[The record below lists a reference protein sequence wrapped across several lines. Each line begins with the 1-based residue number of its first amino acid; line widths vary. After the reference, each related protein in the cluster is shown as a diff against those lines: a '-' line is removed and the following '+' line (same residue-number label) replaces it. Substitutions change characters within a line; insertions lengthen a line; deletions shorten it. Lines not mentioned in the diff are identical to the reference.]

1 MSPLHKMD
9 ISLVEDNEDLSF
21 LIEKAIDQID
31 KGFSLKIIDNGLT
44 AHEVLQQYNY
54 ENTRPRIILLN

>member
-9 ISLVEDNEDLSF
+9 ISLVADNENFSF

-44 AHEVLQQYNY
+44 ALKLLQQYNS
-54 ENTRPRIILLN
+54 ENTRPSIILLH

>member
-31 KGFSLKIIDNGLT
+31 KGISLKIIDNGLT
-44 AHEVLQQYNY
+44 AHEVLQQYN
-54 ENTRPRIILLN
+54 

>member
-44 AHEVLQQYNY
+44 AHEVLQ
-54 ENTRPRIILLN
+54 